1 MLQYPSPLY
10 ALAPRKIEEHL
21 KNRHG
26 FDIDGIDEEL
36 FIIDDDNG
44 LYPYDADL
52 ASAWERYEILKNID
66 DIKTYIKE
74 LECDYIKLA
83 NTIIYERERY
93 KNSISNGQGII
104 EADTQDK
111 AYQEIQNLSLE
122 IFK

>member
-1 MLQYPSPLY
+1 M
-10 ALAPRKIEEHL
+10 
-21 KNRHG
+21 
-26 FDIDGIDEEL
+26 
-36 FIIDDDNG
+36 IITG

-104 EADTQDK
+104 ETNIQDK

>member
-1 MLQYPSPLY
+1 M
-10 ALAPRKIEEHL
+10 
-21 KNRHG
+21 
-26 FDIDGIDEEL
+26 
-36 FIIDDDNG
+36 
-44 LYPYDADL
+44 
-52 ASAWERYEILKNID
+52 ASAWERYGILKKID

>member
-1 MLQYPSPLY
+1 MLQYPLY
-10 ALAPRKIEEHL
+10 ALAPREIEKHL

-52 ASAWERYEILKNID
+52 ASAWERYGILKNID

-93 KNSISNGQGII
+93 NNSKS
-104 EADTQDK
+104 
-111 AYQEIQNLSLE
+111 S
-122 IFK
+122 

>member
-1 MLQYPSPLY
+1 
-10 ALAPRKIEEHL
+10 
-21 KNRHG
+21 
-26 FDIDGIDEEL
+26 
-36 FIIDDDNG
+36 
-44 LYPYDADL
+44 
-52 ASAWERYEILKNID
+52 

-93 KNSISNGQGII
+93 KNSISNGQSVI